1 MTSFLSPPRKQPT
14 IGTTSEKEEQLPKP
28 PDDIFNTKLIAAMIN
43 RDTVLREVRDCIQT
57 GDEQRCKKLS
67 KQIHAKWRSL
77 SVHNG
82 CVLLDNKLAIPNS
95 LKEWVIDVLHSTH
108 PGAWGMTELGQRIWW
123 PFINRDL
130 INKSKTCRPCT
141 EFGKNLKS
149 INPKSHWAPLPQC
162 SEPNEE
168 IQLDFGGPIFDGQG
182 REVYFLACIDRFSK
196 FPTLKLVTHANG
208 PNIEKFLNKY
218 IGQHGVP
225 RNIRLDQ
232 ARCLRGNKVE
242 LLCAKHNINL
252 IYAPANDHRPIGLVE
267 RLIQTVKRRL
277 GCIKLDPNQRPF
289 NIKNALRDI
298 FFELRICRKK
308 YSKLSPFEAYYDR
321 KPNTT
326 LSNITTKPNK
336 NNLSWTNTFKYL
348 DDNIIGDEELISEER
363 WYDEDLDSEAEV
375 QEAKRQK
382 LEDAKS
388 DNSEIPRIFTLPST
402 NIQQP
407 LARQS
412 PRLQL
417 ARRTL
422 AAQSN
427 KKQLQGIYEA
437 IPEGAALVK
446 TTDTTLNI
454 KVPRQQD
461 TVLNKSDVARFG
473 TADQRKI
480 PLINFA
486 ARKTVCKPHKKF
498 IDNMEQHAK
507 EQRQKILGQRNIRKR
522 DTQATKADRHIKS
535 NLSKVNRIKIP
546 KKKLYTPSPRKRAPK
561 KRKDSIASSQ
571 DSNQEDNMYQETDD
585 SQDMYMAQNIGQPRS
600 PSDPNVNIVADQ
612 QTHDSKS
619 GKDKTRRS
627 TRPKRETKR
636 YGDTT
641 NLDFLDSSD
650 EEQPPHKRHAASV
663 ASYSPPKTTMGDP
676 PTPPAN
682 STIPVT
688 STSRNNITTGPALQS
703 QDEIN
708 MVYTGDNEAEQSRDD
723 NERHLQPHEF

>member
-1 MTSFLSPPRKQPT
+1 M
-14 IGTTSEKEEQLPKP
+14 
-28 PDDIFNTKLIAAMIN
+28 
-43 RDTVLREVRDCIQT
+43 
-57 GDEQRCKKLS
+57 
-67 KQIHAKWRSL
+67 
-77 SVHNG
+77 
-82 CVLLDNKLAIPNS
+82 
-95 LKEWVIDVLHSTH
+95 
-108 PGAWGMTELGQRIWW
+108 
-123 PFINRDL
+123 
-130 INKSKTCRPCT
+130 
-141 EFGKNLKS
+141 
-149 INPKSHWAPLPQC
+149 
-162 SEPNEE
+162 
-168 IQLDFGGPIFDGQG
+168 
-182 REVYFLACIDRFSK
+182 YFLACIDRFSK

-218 IGQHGVP
+218 IAQHGVP

-232 ARCLRGNKVE
+232 ARCLKGNKVK

-252 IYAPANDHRPIGLVE
+252 IYAPANDHRPIGLVK

-289 NIKNALRDI
+289 NFKNALRDI
-298 FFELRICRKK
+298 SFELRICRKK
-308 YSKLSPFEAYYDR
+308 YSKLSPFEAYYGR

-336 NNLSWTNTFKYL
+336 NNLSWSNTFKYL
-348 DDNIIGDEELISEER
+348 DDNIIGDEELIPEER

-402 NIQQP
+402 SIQQP

-422 AAQSN
+422 AAQRN

-446 TTDTTLNI
+446 TTDTTLAI
-454 KVPRQQD
+454 KVPGQQD

-486 ARKTVCKPHKKF
+486 ARKTVCNPHKKL

-522 DTQATKADRHIKS
+522 DTQATNADRHIKS
-535 NLSKVNRIKIP
+535 NLSKVNRTKIP
-546 KKKLYTPSPRKRAPK
+546 IKKSYTPSPQKSSPK
-561 KRKDSIASSQ
+561 KRKDSTASSQ
-571 DSNQEDNMYQETDD
+571 DSNQEDHMYQETDD
-585 SQDMYMAQNIGQPRS
+585 SQDMYTAENIGQPPS

-612 QTHDSKS
+612 QIRDPKS
-619 GKDKTRRS
+619 GKDKTRTS
-627 TRPKRETKR
+627 TRPKKETKR

-641 NLDFLDSSD
+641 TLDFLDSSD
-650 EEQPPHKRHAASV
+650 DEEPPHKRHATSV

-676 PTPPAN
+676 PTSPAN

-688 STSRNNITTGPALQS
+688 STSRNNITSGPALQS

-708 MVYTGDNEAEQSRDD
+708 MVYIGDNEAEQSNDD
-723 NERHLQPHEF
+723 NERHLQPHEL